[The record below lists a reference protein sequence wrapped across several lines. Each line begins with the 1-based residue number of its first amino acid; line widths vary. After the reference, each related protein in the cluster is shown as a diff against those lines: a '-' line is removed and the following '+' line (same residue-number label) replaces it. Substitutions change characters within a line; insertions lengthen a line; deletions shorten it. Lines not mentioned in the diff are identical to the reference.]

1 MVGQQDLKQASPVAL
16 PKARRL
22 RVLLV
27 DDHGDFAHAIRPMLE
42 GNGVEV
48 TGVATNDGHP
58 LSPTGELPDVLL
70 VCVRMGSMLVQSLAV
85 NLPKRRASHEAA
97 VWLTLRERQ
106 VLALLADGASNKSMA
121 KRLSLSPNTVRTH
134 VQNTLGKLGVHSRL
148 EAVTLAIRQGLV
160 KPQDGIA
167 TMSWG
172 EVVRPRFGT

>member
-1 MVGQQDLKQASPVAL
+1 MIGQRDLKQAASVAL
-16 PKARRL
+16 PKATRL
-22 RVLLV
+22 RVLLI
-27 DDHGDFAHAIRPMLE
+27 DDHGEVAHAIRPILE

-48 TGVATNDGHP
+48 TGVATNDGHGLP
-58 LSPTGELPDVLL
+58 PTGELPDVLL
-70 VCVRMGSMLVQSLAV
+70 VCVRVGSMLVQPPALSPPK
-85 NLPKRRASHEAA
+85 LPASREAA

-134 VQNTLGKLGVHSRL
+134 VQNILGKLGVHSRL

-160 KPQDGIA
+160 KPQDSIA